1 MAPVRALG
9 PAVGRRASGRNL
21 KRPRSR
27 GGRQGGGVP
36 AFPFRQREGQPRA
49 GSEGEA
55 RWRPPGGGAAAP
67 GCWGCCEAGARCWAP
82 GWPCPPGEAGGSCTV
97 PRSCWVSAGLQPAC
111 CRAGR
116 AAAGSLGGP
125 EPCGCAPWAPG
136 ATGRCVGLQS
146 AGGES
151 RTKGAVPSY
160 RKLNGRSWRWAC
172 PAGCCCLGLRRS
184 KARVLFGSSAAVF
197 GSKLL
202 VRQILI
208 LLVCVAA
215 GFLSW

>member
-67 GCWGCCEAGARCWAP
+67 GC
-82 GWPCPPGEAGGSCTV
+82 
-97 PRSCWVSAGLQPAC
+97 
-111 CRAGR
+111 
-116 AAAGSLGGP
+116 
-125 EPCGCAPWAPG
+125 
-136 ATGRCVGLQS
+136 
-146 AGGES
+146 
-151 RTKGAVPSY
+151 
-160 RKLNGRSWRWAC
+160 
-172 PAGCCCLGLRRS
+172 
-184 KARVLFGSSAAVF
+184 
-197 GSKLL
+197 
-202 VRQILI
+202 
-208 LLVCVAA
+208 
-215 GFLSW
+215 